1 MFRDP
6 GTTEPHR
13 LKKWKDRSAL
23 VPVLAVL
30 AGQRASFPN
39 ASGFA
44 CRNPATTPA
53 QRAGW
58 VMRRET
64 IPLRPSRSA
73 GPVRH
78 GRPGSARPA
87 FDRGFPV
94 LRASG
99 SRCWAALGF
108 SRRVVLFCLESTNGP
123 SGPL

>member
-6 GTTEPHR
+6 GTTGPHR
-13 LKKWKDRSAL
+13 LKKRKDRSAL
-23 VPVLAVL
+23 VPGLALLV
-30 AGQRASFPN
+30 GQRASFPK
-39 ASGFA
+39 APGFV

-53 QRAGW
+53 QRTGW
-58 VMRRET
+58 VMRREP

-73 GPVRH
+73 GP
-78 GRPGSARPA
+78 GSSGPSAGHT
-87 FDRGFPV
+87 FLG

-99 SRCWAALGF
+99 SRCWSALGF